1 MAQSAWYAVGI
12 KEVRAVE
19 IAVLER
25 YGQRLSDLALTS
37 SGFRMGRFMAAEG
50 IHDGL
55 ELAQRILAGE
65 RSVYDGLLA
74 SIFPPTTE
82 LFRDPSF
89 WSELRDGVLPSLV
102 GIFGQALRVWVAA
115 FDSGEELY
123 SLCVVLDDAGLL
135 PFVEIYASY
144 ISEQVRYRAAQGLLP
159 ARRYGLDCENFG
171 RYNSQGELARYFD
184 DAGELLRLKPEL
196 LKHVQY
202 VEQGV
207 EFTPVPGGGVHL
219 ALCRNQLIFFN
230 NALGERNVGV
240 LAEALHG
247 GGALAVGVCENLEN
261 YQNGSTFTPQNSR
274 EGIYRRL
281 RN

>member
-1 MAQSAWYAVGI
+1 MES
-12 KEVRAVE
+12 
-19 IAVLER
+19 AVLER

-37 SGFRMGRFMAAEG
+37 AGFRMGRFMAAEG
-50 IHDGL
+50 IRDGQ

-65 RSVYDGLLA
+65 RPVYDGLLA

-102 GIFGQALRVWVAA
+102 GIFGQSLRVWVAS

-135 PFVEIYASY
+135 PFAEIYASY
-144 ISEQVRYRAAQGLLP
+144 ISEQVRYRSAQGLLP
-159 ARRYGLDCENFG
+159 GRRYGLHCENFG
-171 RYNSQGELARYFD
+171 RYNPQGELGRYFD
-184 DAGELLRLKPEL
+184 DAGAQLRLKPEF
-196 LKHVQY
+196 LKRVQY
-202 VEQGV
+202 LAQGV

-230 NALGERNVGV
+230 NTLGERNVGV

-247 GGALAVGVCENLEN
+247 GGALALGVCENLEN